1 MKGKVHI
8 FSIAQHFQAKLVAAR
23 NMIEKLKEMNI
34 GIVNET
40 LAAGVEVDH
49 QAVHKKPVILLT

>member
-1 MKGKVHI
+1 M
-8 FSIAQHFQAKLVAAR
+8 AAR